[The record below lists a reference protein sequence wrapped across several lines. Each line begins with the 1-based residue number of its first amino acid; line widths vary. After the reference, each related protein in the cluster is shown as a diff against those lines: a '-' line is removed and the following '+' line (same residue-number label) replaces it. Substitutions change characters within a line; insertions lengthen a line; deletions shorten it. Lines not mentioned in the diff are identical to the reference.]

1 MLFNHASLLGI
12 SYLLSVL
19 YSKLNWLQSLCYD
32 LVMTFVSTRSLSS
45 YECKRTFIEK
55 NGFDLT
61 LVAKIISQILQ
72 IQPVLDQCPYEQVYH
87 DFHTLVSPQVRLK
100 MNGKKPSRFQFHFSG
115 VLEAFSM
122 LKKWKKKLLAWTSE
136 IIQFIWYPI
145 QMDRTERS
153 IFGGKRLTFSFF

>member
-12 SYLLSVL
+12 SYYLLSVL

-72 IQPVLDQCPYEQVYH
+72 IQPVLDQCPYEQISWFSYTCVSVNYH
-87 DFHTLVSPQVRLK
+87 LDIQHLTWVAKKTLQIQPVFVFLRTSICMPRLY
-100 MNGKKPSRFQFHFSG
+100 SETSWLSYLSFYEIFSQYSAYQA
-115 VLEAFSM
+115 LDT
-122 LKKWKKKLLAWTSE
+122 W
-136 IIQFIWYPI
+136 
-145 QMDRTERS
+145 
-153 IFGGKRLTFSFF
+153 